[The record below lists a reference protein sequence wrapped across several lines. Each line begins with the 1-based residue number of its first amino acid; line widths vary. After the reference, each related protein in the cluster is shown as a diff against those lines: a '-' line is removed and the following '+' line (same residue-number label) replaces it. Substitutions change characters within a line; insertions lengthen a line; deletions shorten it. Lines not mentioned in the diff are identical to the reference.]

1 MKTIDEWMELIE
13 DPALREL
20 ARSRARD
27 AGALSNCEPD
37 EWNAFYGAFDWSK
50 TPEGLRFWSVLF
62 GKYIPDESDAS
73 PIHISALNCH
83 SKQQEAER
91 KLAEYSFLGGMVDVG
106 LYDGQLEWEAGRNLG
121 PAYCV
126 DGKGSSLVECA
137 ESIADHVMEEMRANR
152 DKA

>member
-1 MKTIDEWMELIE
+1 MSEKTKVVCPPQMKGPYYGCDMGKVFIWTDCGDTTVLDIRGWGYLTGGAALKLSEDQAVEIQDQFEKWVIE
-13 DPALREL
+13 
-20 ARSRARD
+20 
-27 AGALSNCEPD
+27 
-37 EWNAFYGAFDWSK
+37 
-50 TPEGLRFWSVLF
+50 
-62 GKYIPDESDAS
+62 
-73 PIHISALNCH
+73 ALNH
-83 SKQQEAER
+83 HTRQEAAER

-126 DGKGSSLVECA
+126 DGKGPSLVECA